1 MMTDGRDELERK
13 RAELESKL
21 AKLLADGDHDATA
34 TLAIGS
40 YGPEIFSFLVAIH
53 GNEADADEVFAIFS
67 EAFWKAL
74 ATFERNSTFRTFAYA
89 IARRLSLKHRRNT
102 ARNKKRF
109 HAMESSIVSRL
120 VHEVRSKTGRV
131 ELTETRS
138 RLLALRASLPP
149 EDQELLMLR
158 LDRRLRWEELAQ
170 VLHAEDEVPLA
181 PEKLKKETVR
191 LRKRFQ
197 LIKDRLR
204 EMARRDGL
212 LGDDD

>member
-13 RAELESKL
+13 RGELESKL
-21 AKLLADGDHDATA
+21 GKLLADGDRDATA

-40 YGPEIFSFLVAIH
+40 YGPEIYSFLVAIH
-53 GNEADADEVFAIFS
+53 GNEADADEVFAIFA

-74 ATFERNSTFRTFAYA
+74 TTFERNSTFRTFAYA
-89 IARRLSLKHRRNT
+89 IARRLSFRFRRDA
-102 ARNKKRF
+102 ARKRKRF
-109 HAMESSIVSRL
+109 HAMESSIMSRL
-120 VHEVRSKTGRV
+120 VHKDRSRTGRV

-158 LDRRLRWEELAQ
+158 LDRRLQWEELAQ

-181 PEKLKKETVR
+181 LEKLKKETVR

-197 LIKDRLR
+197 LIKERLR

>member
-1 MMTDGRDELERK
+1 
-13 RAELESKL
+13 
-21 AKLLADGDHDATA
+21 
-34 TLAIGS
+34 
-40 YGPEIFSFLVAIH
+40 
-53 GNEADADEVFAIFS
+53 
-67 EAFWKAL
+67 
-74 ATFERNSTFRTFAYA
+74 
-89 IARRLSLKHRRNT
+89 
-102 ARNKKRF
+102 
-109 HAMESSIVSRL
+109 MESSIVSRL